1 MQKVVLIG
9 ANGQL
14 GSELA
19 KIFCNYELVPL
30 THADLDI
37 ADAKEIERL
46 LGQHSPD
53 LILNTAAYHR
63 VDECEEFPARAYE
76 VNALAV
82 RHLAQWAKAHQA
94 VLLHFSTDYVFD
106 GCLRRPYSE
115 ADLPEPLSAYAVSKL
130 AGEYFIRA
138 IHDRHFIIRTCGLYG
153 IAGSSGKGGNFIETM
168 LRLATEGKEIR
179 VVDDQVLTPT
189 SAKELAGKV
198 RQLVETGAY
207 GLYHITNNGACSW
220 YEFAAAIFE
229 LSGLKPRLQPT
240 TSAAFG
246 AHAKR
251 PAYSVLDNANLR
263 SLGLDDLRHW
273 RDALK
278 EYLEDRRRSGTQA
291 Q

>member
-1 MQKVVLIG
+1 LRTLLIG

-14 GSELA
+14 GQELRQVYA
-19 KIFCNYELVPL
+19 DHDLVPV
-30 THADLDI
+30 TRADL
-37 ADAKEIERL
+37 EITDWKHTEEVLDRNV
-46 LGQHSPD
+46 PD

-63 VDECEEFPARAYE
+63 VDECEEFPAKAYE

-82 RHLAQWAKAHQA
+82 RQLAQWARAHGA
-94 VLLHFSTDYVFD
+94 ILVYFSTDYVFD
-106 GCLRRPYSE
+106 GCLRRPYTE
-115 ADLPEPLSAYAVSKL
+115 ADPPAPLSAYAVSKL

-138 IHDRHFIIRTCGLYG
+138 IHDRHVIIRTCGLYG
-153 IAGSSGKGGNFIETM
+153 IAGSSGKGGNFVETM

-189 SAKELAGKV
+189 SAKELARKV

-207 GLYHITNNGACSW
+207 GLYHMTNNGACSW

-229 LSGLKPRLQPT
+229 LSGLTPRLEPT

-246 AHAKR
+246 ARANR

-263 SLGLDDLRHW
+263 SLGLDDLRDW

-278 EYLEDRRRSGTQA
+278 EYLEERTHMVLSG
-291 Q
+291 